1 MIDRGEPPVESFF
14 FELRAD
20 TCFGHCT
27 ERADFQVEEVG
38 EALLEEDTT
47 IEATVRLYK
56 VICRGPT
63 IL

>member
-47 IEATVRLYK
+47 I
-56 VICRGPT
+56 
-63 IL
+63 